1 MSPGSSENRRRHART
16 SLALLVQFRF
26 NTLEDFLAEYATNL
40 SPGGMFIE
48 TDAPSPVGTTLHLQ
62 FSLKDGSRLIDG
74 HARVVRVVPHGNERG
89 PAGMGVEFLELDE
102 ETRRVIERL
111 CAHHGR

>member
-1 MSPGSSENRRRHART
+1 MSPDNRRKHSRT
-16 SLALLVQFRF
+16 RMALLVQYRF
-26 NTLEDFLAEYATNL
+26 NTLEDFLAEYATNV

-48 TDAPSPVGTTLHLQ
+48 TDAPSPAGSTLHLQ

-74 HARVVRVVPHGNERG
+74 LARVVRVVPQGNAAG
-89 PAGMGVEFLELDE
+89 PPGMGVEFLELDE
-102 ETRRVIERL
+102 ESRRIIERL